1 MNWTEI
7 LGFATGAAT
16 VWLTVK
22 ESHWLW
28 PVGIANNMFFI
39 ALFWQARLYAD
50 MGLQVVYIAL
60 SVLGWYWWLRGGEQ
74 RTGLVVRRA
83 SPATLIV
90 LAAALVAGTLLMT
103 RYLESVNDAAPFLD
117 ALTTVGSLVAQYL
130 LTRKLIENWYVW
142 ISVDV
147 LYIWLYFERGLLLTA
162 VLYALFMGLCV
173 MGLRA
178 WRRSLERSRLAL
190 VSPARQAAAS
200 A

>member
-7 LGFATGAAT
+7 FGFATGAAT

-22 ESHWLW
+22 ESVWLW
-28 PVGIANNMFFI
+28 PLGIANNVFFI

-50 MGLQVVYIAL
+50 MGLQVVYIVL
-60 SVLGWYWWLRGGEQ
+60 SVLGWYWWLRGGEK
-74 RTGLVVRRA
+74 RTGLVVRHA
-83 SPATLIV
+83 APATLVI
-90 LAAALVAGTLLMT
+90 LAGVLVAGTVGMT

-117 ALTTVGSLVAQYL
+117 AVTTVGSLIAQYL

-147 LYIWLYFERGLLLTA
+147 LYIWLYAERGLYLTA
-162 VLYALFMGLCV
+162 VLYALFLCMCL
-173 MGLRA
+173 MGLRE
-178 WRRSLERSRLAL
+178 WHRSLVLSRIGVATR
-190 VSPARQAAAS
+190 VEAVAS